1 MNGSDV
7 YSLVG
12 SVLVALI
19 TTVGVLLA
27 ARWRHQRVRR
37 TDSEVASDF
46 RDELREEIQDL
57 RRQLEDCEK
66 KYAGIIETLQ
76 AEVRACER
84 RYEDLLHAHL
94 TLQTEVVV
102 LRNRIAKQEERS

>member
-1 MNGSDV
+1 MNG
-7 YSLVG
+7 LVG
-12 SVLVALI
+12 PVLVALI

-27 ARWRHQRVRR
+27 ARWQRQRVQKSDAEIAR
-37 TDSEVASDF
+37 DF
-46 RDELREEIQDL
+46 RDELRDEIQDL
-57 RRQLEDCEK
+57 RRQLEACEE
-66 KYAGIIETLQ
+66 KYAGIIDTLQ

-102 LRNRIAKQEERS
+102 LRNRIAKQEERP